1 MKWVC
6 MRDLRVH
13 RYGAVVLGLL
23 LLGGCA
29 HMGTPM
35 APQNWRAGTETVA
48 DFNSEGRLAVKIKDN
63 IEDKGSYANFDW
75 RHQGSVQ
82 TINVNTPLGNTVGQ
96 LCQDAQGVLAVS
108 ARGEV
113 FQASSAEELSQNLL
127 GFSLPL
133 QHLHRWAA
141 GQWATDVP
149 HRLLPDG
156 RLQQGAWLISRQ
168 VAADGTSPRV
178 LILDHQKL
186 NIRLVFDQFA
196 PETEAAPT
204 QCEARTGAV

>member
-1 MKWVC
+1 MH
-6 MRDLRVH
+6 DLRVCR
-13 RYGAVVLGLL
+13 RYGAWLVGLL

-35 APQNWRAGTETVA
+35 APQNWRAGTEAVA
-48 DFNSEGRLAVKIKDN
+48 DFNSEGRLAVK

-75 RHQGSVQ
+75 RHQGAVQ

-113 FQASSAEELSQNLL
+113 FQAASAEELSQRLL
-127 GFSLPL
+127 GFALPL
-133 QHLHRWAA
+133 QHLHRWVA
-141 GQWATDVP
+141 GQWVSDLP
-149 HRLLPDG
+149 YRLLPDG
-156 RLQQGAWLISRQ
+156 RLQQGEWLISRQ
-168 VAADGTSPRV
+168 LAADGTSPRV
-178 LILDHQKL
+178 LILDHQQL

-204 QCEARTGAV
+204 QCEARAGAV

>member
-1 MKWVC
+1 MSE
-6 MRDLRVH
+6 D
-13 RYGAVVLGLL
+13 
-23 LLGGCA
+23 
-29 HMGTPM
+29 
-35 APQNWRAGTETVA
+35 AP
-48 DFNSEGRLAVKIKDN
+48 
-63 IEDKGSYANFDW
+63 
-75 RHQGSVQ
+75 
-82 TINVNTPLGNTVGQ
+82 VNTG
-96 LCQDAQGVLAVS
+96 
-108 ARGEV
+108 ARGWPSDARAFLMV
-113 FQASSAEELSQNLL
+113 RGMQTK
-127 GFSLPL
+127 
-133 QHLHRWAA
+133 LHRWAA

-204 QCEARTGAV
+204 ECEARTGAV